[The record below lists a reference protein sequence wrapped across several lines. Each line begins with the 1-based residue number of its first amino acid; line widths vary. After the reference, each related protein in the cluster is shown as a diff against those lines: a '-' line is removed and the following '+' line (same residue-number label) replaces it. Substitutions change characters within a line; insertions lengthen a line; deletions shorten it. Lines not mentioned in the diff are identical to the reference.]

1 MTVAEPSALDPRWL
15 DAQFALI
22 ALQLDPA
29 GFHGVWLR
37 AGHGPVRDAW
47 LEQLHA
53 TGCRVCKIPAQVD
66 DDRLLGGIDLARTLQ
81 TGVVVYQAG
90 LLSSADGGVILLPM
104 AERLTA
110 QLVSHLYQTQDR
122 GVVLPRHGGEAATSR
137 FGLVALDESD
147 EDEPGLSAA
156 LADRLGIWLDLREIT
171 LAQSAQR
178 VALLQPQEM
187 AEAKLR
193 LQAMCHEPQH
203 LQALCEV
210 SLVLGVDSMRA
221 CISALRL
228 ACVHAALHGRD
239 ALEDEDLAAAVRLV
253 LGPRATRAPQQESPD
268 ELSSEAKDASEPDD
282 ESAFPHPPQ
291 PPEETDASNPSDA
304 SDEFDAG
311 IEQAPKE
318 VLLAAALASLPQKLL
333 DSMLVGHT
341 GSPQAKVSGSRG
353 QTMRGLQRGRP
364 LAPRPGKP
372 GSGNRLHLL
381 ATLRAAAPK
390 QRLRKPLGGGR
401 IAIRAE
407 DFQLHRFE
415 QHRPICLI
423 FALDASGSAAQ
434 QRLAEAK
441 GAVELLLEQ
450 SYSRRD
456 NVCVIAFRGT
466 QAQLLLPPTRSLV
479 RAKRELA
486 RLPGGGGT
494 PLAAGI
500 QTAFMQADM
509 LHRNGS
515 TPMLV
520 LLSDGGAN
528 VALSGVGGRAQ
539 AQADAQVWAQRWC
552 SKRFASLWID
562 TSKQPDPRA
571 QQLAARMG
579 ARYVPMPYV
588 EARRMASVVESLRHH
603 HATT

>member
-1 MTVAEPSALDPRWL
+1 MNGAEPSDLDPRWL

-22 ALQLDPA
+22 ALQMDPA
-29 GFHGVWLR
+29 GFCGVWMR

-66 DDRLLGGIDLARTLQ
+66 DDRLLGGIDLARTLR
-81 TGVVVYQAG
+81 TGSVVYQAG
-90 LLSSADGGVILLPM
+90 LLSSADGGVILLSM

-110 QLVSHLYQTQDR
+110 QLASHLYQTQDQ
-122 GVVLPRHGGEAATSR
+122 GVVLPRHGGEPAASR
-137 FGLVALDESD
+137 YGLVALDESD
-147 EDEPGLSAA
+147 EDEPGLCAA
-156 LADRLGIWLDLREIT
+156 LADRLGIWLDLRDIT

-193 LQAMCHEPQH
+193 LQAMSHEPQH

-210 SLVLGVDSMRA
+210 SLVLGVDSLRA
-221 CISALRL
+221 CSAALRL
-228 ACVHAALHGRD
+228 ACLHAAVHGRD

-253 LGPRATRAPQQESPD
+253 FGPRATRLPQQESPV
-268 ELSSEAKDASEPDD
+268 EPSPEAKSASEPDD
-282 ESAFPHPPQ
+282 ESAFPPPPQ
-291 PPEETDASNPSDA
+291 PPEETDGSDA
-304 SDEFDAG
+304 FAGDA
-311 IEQAPKE
+311 EQAPKD

-333 DSMLVGHT
+333 DSLLVGQT
-341 GSPQAKVSGSRG
+341 GSPQAKVSGSKG

-364 LAPRPGKP
+364 LAPRPGRP
-372 GSGNRLHLL
+372 GAGSRLHLL

-390 QRLRKPLGGGR
+390 QRLRKRWGSGR

-415 QHRPICLI
+415 QHRPSCLI

-456 NVCVIAFRGT
+456 SVCVIAFRGT

-486 RLPGGGGT
+486 GLPGGGGT
-494 PLAAGI
+494 PLASGI
-500 QTAFMQADM
+500 QTAFRQAEM

-520 LLSDGGAN
+520 LLSDGRAN

-571 QQLAARMG
+571 KELAARMG
-579 ARYVPMPYV
+579 ALYVPMPYV
-588 EARRMASVVESLRHH
+588 DARRMASVVESLRHQQSS
-603 HATT
+603 A

>member
-1 MTVAEPSALDPRWL
+1 MTGAEPSALDPRWL

-22 ALQLDPA
+22 ALQMDPA
-29 GFHGVWLR
+29 GFCGVWLR

-47 LEQLHA
+47 LEQLQA
-53 TGCRVCKIPAQVD
+53 TGCGVCKIPAQVD
-66 DDRLLGGIDLARTLQ
+66 EDRLLGGIDLAGTLR

-110 QLVSHLYQTQDR
+110 QLVSHLCQAQDR
-122 GVVLPRHGGEAATSR
+122 GVVLPRHGGVAATSR

-147 EDEPGLSAA
+147 EDEPGLCAA
-156 LADRLGIWLDLREIT
+156 LADRLGIWLDLRETT

-178 VALLQPQEM
+178 VTLLQPQEM
-187 AEAKLR
+187 AKAKLR
-193 LQAMCHEPQH
+193 LQAMHHEPQH

-210 SLVLGVDSMRA
+210 SMALGVDSLRA
-221 CISALRL
+221 CSAALRL
-228 ACVHAALHGRD
+228 ACLHASVHGRD
-239 ALEDEDLAAAVRLV
+239 ALDDEDLAAAVRLV
-253 LGPRATRAPQQESPD
+253 FGPRATRMPQQESPD
-268 ELSSEAKDASEPDD
+268 EPSPEAKSASEPDND
-282 ESAFPHPPQ
+282 NAFPPP
-291 PPEETDASNPSDA
+291 PPPSEETEGSDA
-304 SDEFDAG
+304 FEG
-311 IEQAPKE
+311 EMEQAPKD
-318 VLLAAALASLPQKLL
+318 VLLAAALASLPPKLL
-333 DSMLVGHT
+333 DSLLVGHT
-341 GSPQAKVSGSRG
+341 GSPNAKVSGSKG

-372 GSGNRLHLL
+372 GAGRRLHLL

-390 QRLRKPLGGGR
+390 QRLRKPWGGGR

-415 QHRPICLI
+415 QHRPTCLI

-456 NVCVIAFRGT
+456 SVCVIAFRGT

-486 RLPGGGGT
+486 GLPGGGGT
-494 PLAAGI
+494 PLASAI
-500 QTAFMQADM
+500 QTAYMQADM
-509 LHRNGS
+509 LQRNGS

-520 LLSDGGAN
+520 LLSDGRAN

-539 AQADAQVWAQRWC
+539 AQADAQAWALRWHG
-552 SKRFASLWID
+552 KRFASLWID
-562 TSKQPDPRA
+562 TSKQPDPLA

-588 EARRMASVVESLRHH
+588 DARRMASVVENLRHPL
-603 HATT
+603 ASA